1 MITAARKVTFPASVR
16 TNLKMGINVV
26 IIIIDVVIV
35 IDVNNTTRTDVLTV
49 VDVNKTTRAILRRH
63 ETFVA

>member
-1 MITAARKVTFPASVR
+1 
-16 TNLKMGINVV
+16 MGINVV
-26 IIIIDVVIV
+26 ITIINVVIV

-49 VDVNKTTRAILRRH
+49 IDVNKTTRDILRRH